1 MSKNFLIM
9 FDGALIFIWVMIG
22 ILNTITSL
30 KFKEGV
36 KLSSYLMLLCIFIL
50 EMFSKIALEVANL

>member
-9 FDGALIFIWVMIG
+9 FDGALIFIWIMIG